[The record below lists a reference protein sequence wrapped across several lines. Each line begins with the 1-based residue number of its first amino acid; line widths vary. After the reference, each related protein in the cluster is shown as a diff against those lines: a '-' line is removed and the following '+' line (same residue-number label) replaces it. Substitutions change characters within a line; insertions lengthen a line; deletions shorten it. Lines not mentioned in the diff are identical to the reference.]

1 MEAMN
6 LDRAAPMFGGVIGRC
21 TNGDE
26 VRCDVVVFRQFMQG
40 DFERRTT
47 TLSTDNVV
55 RLEPRF

>member
-26 VRCDVVVFRQFMQG
+26 VRYDVVVFRQFMQG
-40 DFERRTT
+40 DLRG
-47 TLSTDNVV
+47 
-55 RLEPRF
+55 EPPR

>member
-1 MEAMN
+1 
-6 LDRAAPMFGGVIGRC
+6 MFGGVIGRC

-26 VRCDVVVFRQFMQG
+26 VCCDVVVFRQFMQG